1 MFLRRYIAGLILCL
15 LSSFGAM
22 EAENRLCLFH
32 EAVRQAHPS
41 VVYDFLERYLF
52 RLDSLQ
58 LAGELYLSRL
68 MRDDVRFVTGNAET
82 CRMLTPET
90 AFTLSLTDNRYYE
103 AVWRDEAGRVLLDL
117 VFPASYELICG
128 APKHR
133 IERTM
138 ERQLK
143 AMPLRFVPDSLPA
156 GLAVAPLH
164 DAVWQRTPV
173 AHYEIEAIHDAVY
186 FGQDD
191 RSTLIPLFDAAHP
204 FYSAINLLQGC
215 VADNGDYKL
224 YVEQSV
230 YEFDVLRYTVSLAQ
244 WLNYCRMVHGKVYIG
259 LEEEHEDG
267 FMLLL
272 LLVSPDLGFK
282 HMLSLIVPRDIV
294 SRPHAALKAKLYAY
308 IPIHNVKAYY
318 KEKELLNLKER

>member
-1 MFLRRYIAGLILCL
+1 MFFRRCTVSLIFCL
-15 LSSFGAM
+15 LLFLETRAT
-22 EAENRLCLFH
+22 ENRLCLFH
-32 EAVRQAHPS
+32 EAMRQAYPS

-58 LAGELYLSRL
+58 QAGELYMSRL
-68 MRDDVRFVTGNAET
+68 MQDDVRFVTGDAET
-82 CRMLTPET
+82 CRALTPET
-90 AFTLSLTDNRYYE
+90 AFMLSLTDNRYYE
-103 AVWRDEAGRVLLDL
+103 AVWRDETDSVLLDL

-128 APKHR
+128 QPKHR

-143 AMPLRFVPDSLPA
+143 EMPHLFVPDSLPTD
-156 GLAVAPLH
+156 LEVASVNDSVL
-164 DAVWQRTPV
+164 QRTPIMR
-173 AHYEIEAIHDAVY
+173 YEIEAIHDAIY
-186 FGQDD
+186 FERDD
-191 RSTLIPLFDAAHP
+191 SLRLIPLFDANHP
-204 FYSAINLLQGC
+204 LYSAINLLQGC
-215 VADNGDYKL
+215 VADSGDRRL

-244 WLNYCRMVHGKVYIG
+244 WLNYCREIHGKVYIG

-272 LLVSPDLGFK
+272 LLASPDLGFK
-282 HMLSLIVPRDIV
+282 HMLSLIVPRDLV
-294 SRPHAALKAKLYAY
+294 SRPHAVLKAKLYSY
-308 IPIHNVKAYY
+308 IPIYNVKTYY